1 MFGVQNGQVWW
12 STKTEGRA
20 SSKWEE
26 SKPIRPQKI
35 EKKNWRGRIH
45 KNVKNCGKDR
55 VRTYTSRG
63 WLSNKTKIAE
73 ILKKKTA
80 KN

>member
-26 SKPIRPQKI
+26 SKPIQPQKI

-63 WLSNKTKIAE
+63 
-73 ILKKKTA
+73 
-80 KN
+80 